1 MPTTVY
7 TEEQWFNATIAAF
20 TAQFPT
26 ADLSDRGYF
35 GLQARCLAQ
44 AGSLISQ
51 SIKDVDNES
60 PPAYDQD
67 ADGNI
72 RSRCSSAALD
82 AWAFTFGLP
91 SGVAGIYGRRGAT
104 ISTGGASVPTG
115 TAATL
120 VPAGTQAADSTG
132 QIIVETSA
140 AVTLDGPPNTQPA
153 LFVSVTTGS
162 AANLPVG
169 SVLTWLAPP
178 VGLDPTVTLTTK
190 LSGAEDQE
198 TDTEL
203 VARLLRRIQTPPRGG
218 TAADYRA
225 WTEESV
231 NLITLAPLGIERA
244 YVYPQR
250 SGLGSVDVVP
260 LQAGE
265 GATRIPGAATLL
277 KVLAYVNTKRPIT
290 ATVNIIRAKAD
301 ATNALRIRVRLT
313 PSPAKNGTYLFD
325 WDDFG
330 IDNQIVA
337 FNSGA
342 KTIDCF
348 MPLALKTA
356 VDNGEQPRIQIILRS
371 PLATVQPYQARVVD
385 YVAGAPDTMVLD
397 VFPDV
402 DPVTVAPLD
411 YFYAGGGVVS
421 SVADR
426 ILAYV
431 DSLGPSRQSG
441 FADDYD
447 AWETDVTLANI
458 TDIVMDTRDSDG
470 TKMIYDIPN
479 LATTGVTISVGGG
492 AFNPT
497 SYTPQDIG
505 FGIDLPFLRKG
516 GGIEIIKA
524 F

>member
-35 GLQARCLAQ
+35 GLLARCLAQ

-91 SGVAGIYGRRGAT
+91 SGVPGVYGRRGAT
-104 ISTGGASVPTG
+104 ISTGGAGVPTG
-115 TAATL
+115 VATTL

-132 QIIVETSA
+132 QVIVETTA
-140 AVTLDGPPNTQPA
+140 AITLDGPPNTQSA
-153 LFVSVTTGS
+153 SFISVTTGS

-169 SVLTWLAPP
+169 SVLAWLAPP
-178 VGLDPTVTLTTK
+178 VGLDPTVALTDA
-190 LSGAEDQE
+190 LVGAEDTE

-231 NLITLAPLGIERA
+231 DVVTLASLGIKRA

-260 LQAGE
+260 LQAGD

-277 KVLAYVNTKRPIT
+277 KVQAYVNTKRPIT

-313 PSPAKNGTYLFD
+313 PLPAKNGTYLFD
-325 WDDFG
+325 WDDLG

-348 MPLALKTA
+348 MALQLKTA
-356 VDNGEQPRIQIILRS
+356 VDNGEKPRIQIINSS
-371 PLATVQPYQARVVD
+371 PTATVQPYQARVLS
-385 YVAGAPDTMVLD
+385 YVAGTPDTMTLD

-402 DPVTVAPLD
+402 PPVAGVD

-426 ILAYV
+426 ILEYV
-431 DSLGPSRQSG
+431 NSLGPSRQSG

-447 AWETDVTLANI
+447 AWETDVTLAAI
-458 TDIVMDTRDSDG
+458 TDIVMDTRDADG
-470 TKMIYDIPN
+470 TKMVYDIPN

-516 GGIEIIKA
+516 GGIEIIRA
-524 F
+524 A